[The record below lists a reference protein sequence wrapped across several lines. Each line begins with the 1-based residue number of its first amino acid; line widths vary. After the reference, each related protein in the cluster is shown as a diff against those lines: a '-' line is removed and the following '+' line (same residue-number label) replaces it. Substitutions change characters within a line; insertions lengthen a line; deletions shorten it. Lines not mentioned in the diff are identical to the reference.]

1 MSSNKDRNVTD
12 LVSGTLRIRR
22 SLDGLYKELI
32 RLGAKVKYLE
42 PVGPMVA
49 DAINEMI
56 EAELALK
63 RVVDT
68 GNDWTRNRGSAK

>member
-1 MSSNKDRNVTD
+1 
-12 LVSGTLRIRR
+12 
-22 SLDGLYKELI
+22 LYKELI